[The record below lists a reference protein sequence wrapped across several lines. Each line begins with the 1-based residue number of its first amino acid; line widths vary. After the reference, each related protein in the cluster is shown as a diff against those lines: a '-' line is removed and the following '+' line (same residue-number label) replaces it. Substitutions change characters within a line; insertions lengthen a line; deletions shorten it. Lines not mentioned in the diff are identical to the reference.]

1 MIRRTPTTLTGV
13 LLVALTAGCGLSS
26 QAVSSLEQQ
35 ARSGAPV
42 DAGSGVGSSG
52 AGTGTTGQLGG
63 ATAGDGT
70 DLTGGEGDGTI
81 PAPGTGPAVGT
92 GGTGTG
98 SGTGTSGSAGTAG
111 GGTTGSG
118 STGGSNNGGGAADA
132 KYQRIGISAKQI
144 TLGLHAPQTGA
155 APVPLQAFATGVK
168 LFWQNHKV
176 FGRKVVVNF
185 YDDQYNPSVARQ
197 RCEALSRQA
206 FLVIGGAGTDQIQA
220 CATDPVLRASHT
232 PYLSVG
238 VTTNGLTNLPNYFAV
253 TQTYAAQVPEVW
265 TMANMLFPANAKG
278 KWAVVTEDTPN
289 FTDVTNGITAL
300 LKKHHVAYKV
310 IRAPKAGS
318 AGQAAA
324 VVNQAAAFTG
334 RSGGTVFLDVDP
346 NFWINMI
353 AAAGTSL
360 YSPAW
365 VGPGVTQ
372 GENLVAGPICGVQP
386 YIKAAFLSPF
396 MGLDREPQAFK
407 RQKNPAPD
415 DIKINRDVE
424 LLLYGMNEMLYH
436 ALLSVGSIEN
446 LTRDNFIEAMK
457 HFRATL
463 GKELSVLP
471 SINFNGGHFGSTGA
485 WIERLNCSK
494 LYYTTVGTKP
504 ISS

>member
-1 MIRRTPTTLTGV
+1 MIRHTPTKLTG
-13 LLVALTAGCGLSS
+13 LALVVLTAGCGLSS

-35 ARSGAPV
+35 AQSG
-42 DAGSGVGSSG
+42 GTSTGTGVGS
-52 AGTGTTGQLGG
+52 T
-63 ATAGDGT
+63 
-70 DLTGGEGDGTI
+70 
-81 PAPGTGPAVGT
+81 GT
-92 GGTGTG
+92 GGTGALGEPGTTG
-98 SGTGTSGSAGTAG
+98 GTGTVDGTGTGIDGGTGTGTGTVDGNG
-111 GGTTGSG
+111 GGTTGGGSTAG
-118 STGGSNNGGGAADA
+118 STGGATGGGTGAGASSNANA
-132 KYQRIGISAKQI
+132 KYQRIGITAKQI

-155 APVPLQAFATGVK
+155 APVPLAAFATGVK

-176 FGRKVVVNF
+176 FGRQVVVNF
-185 YDDQYNPSVARQ
+185 YDDQYNPSVASQ

-238 VTTNGLTNLPNYFAV
+238 VTTNGLTNLPYYYAV
-253 TQTYAAQVPEVW
+253 TQTYAVQVPEVW
-265 TMANMLFPANAKG
+265 TMANMLFPTNAKG
-278 KWAVVTEDTPN
+278 KWAIVTEDTPN
-289 FTDVTNGITAL
+289 FEDVTKATVAL
-300 LKKHHVAYKV
+300 LKAHHIAYKV

-324 VVNQAAAFTG
+324 VVNQASAFTG
-334 RSGGTVFLDVDP
+334 RSSGTVFLAVDP

-372 GENLVAGPICGVQP
+372 GEDLVAGPVCGVQP

-396 MGLDREPQAFK
+396 MGLDREPQGFK
-407 RQKNPAPD
+407 QQDNPPPD
-415 DIKINRDVE
+415 DLKSNRDVE

-446 LTRDNFIEAMK
+446 LTRDNFINAMS
-457 HFRATL
+457 HFKARL

-471 SINFNGGHFGSTGA
+471 TIDFNGGHFGSTGA
-485 WIERLNCSK
+485 WIEKLNCSK

-504 ISS
+504 ISH

>member
-1 MIRRTPTTLTGV
+1 MIRRTPTKLTGLV
-13 LLVALTAGCGLSS
+13 LVALTAGCGLSS
-26 QAVSSLEQQ
+26 QAVSSLEQAQ
-35 ARSGAPV
+35 S
-42 DAGSGVGSSG
+42 AGSSTG
-52 AGTGTTGQLGG
+52 AG
-63 ATAGDGT
+63 
-70 DLTGGEGDGTI
+70 
-81 PAPGTGPAVGT
+81 V
-92 GGTGTG
+92 
-98 SGTGTSGSAGTAG
+98 GSAGTGSTGALGEPTPVGGSGAGEAGGGGTAAGPTGAGTVATPAAGPAGGGAGGGATGGKAG
-111 GGTTGSG
+111 GGT
-118 STGGSNNGGGAADA
+118 GGAGPSTA
-132 KYQRIGISAKQI
+132 KYETVGISAKQI

-155 APVPLQAFATGVK
+155 APVPLQAFQTGTK
-168 LFWQNHKV
+168 LFWENHKV

-232 PYLSVG
+232 PYVSVG
-238 VTTNGLTNLPNYFAV
+238 VTTNGLTSLPYYFAV

-265 TMANMLFPANAKG
+265 TMANQLFPANAKG
-278 KWAVVTEDTPN
+278 KWAIVTEDTPN
-289 FTDVTNGITAL
+289 FEDITKAAAGL
-300 LKKHHVAYKV
+300 LKQHHVTYKV

-360 YSPAW
+360 YAPAW

-372 GENLVAGPICGVQP
+372 GEDLVAGPVCGVQP

-396 MGLDREPQAFK
+396 MGLDREPQGFK
-407 RQKNPAPD
+407 QQNNPKPD
-415 DIKINRDVE
+415 DAKINRDVE
-424 LLLYGMNEMLYH
+424 LLLYGVNEMLYH
-436 ALLSVGSIEN
+436 ALLSVGSIDN
-446 LTRDNFIEAMK
+446 LTRDNFIDAMT
-457 HFRATL
+457 HFHASL

-471 SINFNGGHFGSTGA
+471 TVNFNGGHFGSTGA
-485 WIERLNCSK
+485 WIEKLNCSK
-494 LYYTTVGTKP
+494 LYYTTVGTRP
-504 ISS
+504 ISH